1 MPSRSRTETPT
12 DRPRRS
18 AAERRRA
25 VVFAVWLVLTVLFAA
40 YLVTAMLLVASDRRP
55 PAILGAP
62 VPFLMIF
69 LLALG
74 LGWLT
79 MHVFTQP
86 NRHRDE

>member
-1 MPSRSRTETPT
+1 MPSRSRTEAGA
-12 DRPRRS
+12 DRPSRS

-25 VVFAVWLVLTVLFAA
+25 VVFAVWLVLIVLFAA
-40 YLVTAMLLVASDRRP
+40 YVVTAMLLVAGNHRP
-55 PAILGAP
+55 PAILSAP

-79 MHVFTQP
+79 MHVFTQS
-86 NRHRDE
+86 NRRRDE